1 MFDSSPEETMKSA
14 ASQSIPVEKLSRLE
28 HLLDRQDI
36 LDCLIRFSRGID
48 RFDRELF
55 LSAFH
60 SDAIIAAG
68 SYVGGPAGL
77 YDWASGLHDQG
88 QSATHHNLLN
98 HSCEIEGTM
107 AHTETYYLFV
117 GRNRDNTNWAAGG
130 RYIDRLEYRESEWKI
145 ALRTNSIEWSGIVPT
160 TEIPFADVPDI
171 HVNGSSSRSK
181 ADPSYARPLT
191 NKREMHTP
199 SSSLA

>member
-1 MFDSSPEETMKSA
+1 MKSA

-117 GRNRDNTNWAAGG
+117 GRNRDNTNWAAG
-130 RYIDRLEYRESEWKI
+130 
-145 ALRTNSIEWSGIVPT
+145 TNSIEWSGIVPT